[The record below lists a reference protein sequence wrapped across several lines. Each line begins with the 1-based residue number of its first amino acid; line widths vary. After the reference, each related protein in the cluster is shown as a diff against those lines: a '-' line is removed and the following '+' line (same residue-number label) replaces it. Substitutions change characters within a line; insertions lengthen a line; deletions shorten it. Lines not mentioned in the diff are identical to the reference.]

1 MGVPALQDNNASMV
15 LETKNKYKLQA
26 KPHGHGDIHALLY
39 THNVSKNW
47 LTQHNIDWMIFFQDT
62 NGLAFHTLP
71 VALGVSQQLKL
82 VMNSIAV
89 PRKAKQAVGGICKL
103 THQET
108 SQQRTIN
115 VEYNQLDPLLRAS
128 QDFPNGDANDETTG
142 FSPFPGNINQLLFH
156 LPQYHKVLERTKGSM
171 PEFVNPKYADES
183 KTNFKKPTRLE
194 CMMQE
199 FPTVLTGEEATQVG
213 FTSVAAD
220 MCFSPVKNATTDGVA
235 LQSKG
240 THPGVAASGEADQ
253 YAAIRQ
259 ILKSIGCN
267 IKEGPQTSHLGIDV
281 VLSPQI
287 VFTPNFV
294 SFPGEYKAKFPN
306 PSAVKISSRSSLIIR
321 GNGNVII
328 DSLDLDGALIIDCQQ
343 NNGSPCVIRDLVVQN
358 EGWKIETASK
368 DDCQKNEIIRMRG
381 YTINKVETKTIFF
394 KTDGTV
400 EGYSAP
406 SQEVTVI
413 KPQETVTKPPQPQKV
428 TVQTSKSLTEPDIV
442 EANEIANKDCCIIL

>member
-1 MGVPALQDNNASMV
+1 M
-15 LETKNKYKLQA
+15 
-26 KPHGHGDIHALLY
+26 
-39 THNVSKNW
+39 
-47 LTQHNIDWMIFFQDT
+47 
-62 NGLAFHTLP
+62 P
-71 VALGVSQQLKL
+71 V
-82 VMNSIAV
+82 
-89 PRKAKQAVGGICKL
+89 
-103 THQET
+103 
-108 SQQRTIN
+108 RTIN

-156 LPQYHKVLERTKGSM
+156 LPQYCKVLERTKGSM

-194 CMMQE
+194 CMMQD
-199 FPTVLTGEEATQVG
+199 FPTVLTSEEASQVG
-213 FTSVAAD
+213 FTTVAAD

-253 YAAIRQ
+253 YAVIRQ

-267 IKEGPQTSHLGIDV
+267 IEDGPQTTHLGIDV

-287 VFTPNFV
+287 VLTPNFV
-294 SFPGEYKAKFPN
+294 SFPGEYKVKFPN
-306 PSAVKISSRSSLIIR
+306 PSAVKISNRSSLIIR
-321 GNGNVII
+321 GNGNLII
-328 DSLDLDGALIIDCQQ
+328 DSLDLDGALIIDCQLK
-343 NNGSPCVIRDLVVQN
+343 NGSPCVIRDLVVQN

-394 KTDGTV
+394 KADGTV

-406 SQEVTVI
+406 SQEVIVT
-413 KPQETVTKPPQPQKV
+413 KPQETVTKPPQPQKE
-428 TVQTSKSLTEPDIV
+428 TVLTSKSLTEPDIV
-442 EANEIANKDCCIIL
+442 EAKEDANKECCIIL